1 MKTKKKNHLEKS
13 FYLAKAKNNNYI
25 MYYVLQTLNPV
36 YNIGPN
42 QHNLHCTSSFIQ
54 HKIVQDFGGATFR
67 VAKFKN

>member
-1 MKTKKKNHLEKS
+1 
-13 FYLAKAKNNNYI
+13 
-25 MYYVLQTLNPV
+25 MYYVLQTLNPM